1 MAFRM
6 SNDLKNELANRV
18 VQLMAGTIGTGG
30 TASLTIRSGVQ
41 PTDVSSSGT
50 GGTLCV
56 IENIGWGSAAAGT
69 ASFATAG
76 GYAGTAVTSGTGGW
90 ARLECI
96 NASGTCRIDG
106 DVGTAA
112 GNVFTVN
119 VNSFASGGVFTL
131 TAADI
136 YTV

>member
-6 SNDLKNELANRV
+6 SIDLKNELVNRT

-30 TASLTIRSGVQ
+30 TAKLWIRDGSQ
-41 PTDVSSSGT
+41 PTDIGSAGT

-76 GYAGTAVTSGTGGW
+76 GYTGTAGSDGTAGW

-96 NASGTCRIDG
+96 NDYGTCRIDG
-106 DVGTAA
+106 DVGTSAA
-112 GNVFTVN
+112 NVFTIN
-119 VNSFASGGVFTL
+119 VNDISSAGIISL
-131 TAADI
+131 TQANI
-136 YTV
+136 YVV